1 MSLDPQVNVV
11 GEEDVM
17 RALRAAGPRLRKAGA
32 NVVATSAL
40 NIQREAKQRTPVDTG
55 RLRSS
60 IRATISGDQLGAVV
74 GTDVEYAPF
83 VEHGTNR
90 MQAQPFLFPAFEAER
105 PKFLAALAVVL
116 KQAAEEAG

>member
-1 MSLDPQVNVV
+1 MSLDPQVVV
-11 GEEDVM
+11 MGEEDVL
-17 RALRAAGPRLRKAGA
+17 RALRNAGPRLRKAGQTA
-32 NVVATSAL
+32 VATAAL

-60 IRATISGDQLGAVV
+60 IRATIGGDGLSAVV

-90 MQAQPFLFPAFEAER
+90 MQARPFLFPAFEGER
-105 PKFLAALAVVL
+105 PKFLASLGAVL

>member
-1 MSLDPQVNVV
+1 MGMDPQVTVT
-11 GEEDVM
+11 GGEDVV
-17 RALRAAGPRLRKAGA
+17 RALRAAGPRLRKAGG
-32 NVVATSAL
+32 NVVAAAAM

-60 IRATISGDQLGAVV
+60 IRATINPEKLEAVV

-90 MQAQPFLFPAFEAER
+90 MQARPFLFPAFEQER
-105 PKFLAALAVVL
+105 PKFLAALAATL
-116 KQAAEEAG
+116 KDAAEETG